1 MKLKKRNWTLIIML
15 VLIILSIYLL
25 SIIGLAFLG
34 VVIAI
39 LLLSAY
45 ILLSQ
50 REKKKI
56 YKQITSYIEQKQY
69 ELAIVYISFMK
80 NKIYFNDADEYFN
93 TMLVIL
99 YMYNN
104 QKEEAIKILNNF
116 YKLEDHKD
124 LFFINFILAIDE
136 KDSSKAIYYVKKL
149 LNLEDSSFDNQKEEA
164 KKILLMIKNKTKDEE
179 LYNTTL
185 FPLVKEIC
193 DNIDNF
199 NDLEI
204 NQDTTYEIKEPDQN
218 NKQYT
223 GIKKLLNTLSIVF
236 IFIPW
241 IIIGLIII
249 LKEPVMKLEIE
260 LYLSRY
266 KWIVLLSL
274 IIPVLNFILSMKLEN
289 NHFPFK
295 KNLVTSIICIMIS
308 LLSMIITNGYVTTN
322 KKYLTDLETKMELE
336 IPDKYDIM
344 IDHTH
349 YTIEKIKTIKVLKTI
364 IVRFDQEEEESII
377 LPSIIQWNNNPNYID
392 FTLPLY
398 KRQENK
404 YDRLS
409 IYCKDTNEIYP
420 STNRQPGYTYVAI
433 GYDIDT
439 KHLLIYE
446 FKYVE
451 E

>member
-1 MKLKKRNWTLIIML
+1 MCF
-15 VLIILSIYLL
+15 LL
-25 SIIGLAFLG
+25 
-34 VVIAI
+34 
-39 LLLSAY
+39 
-45 ILLSQ
+45 
-50 REKKKI
+50 
-56 YKQITSYIEQKQY
+56 
-69 ELAIVYISFMK
+69 
-80 NKIYFNDADEYFN
+80 
-93 TMLVIL
+93 
-99 YMYNN
+99 
-104 QKEEAIKILNNF
+104 
-116 YKLEDHKD
+116 
-124 LFFINFILAIDE
+124 
-136 KDSSKAIYYVKKL
+136 IYYVKKL
-149 LNLEDSSFDNQKEEA
+149 LNLEDSLFDNQKEEA

-185 FPLVKEIC
+185 FPLVREIC

-218 NKQYT
+218 HKQYT

-308 LLSMIITNGYVTTN
+308 LSSMIITNGHVTTN

-364 IVRFDQEEEESII
+364 IVRFDQEEEEEYII
-377 LPSIIQWNNNPNYID
+377 LPSITQWDNDPDSID

-404 YDRLS
+404 YDSLS
-409 IYCKDTNEIYP
+409 IYCKDTDKIHAWY
-420 STNRQPGYTYVAI
+420 NRQPGYTYVAI